1 MYTTLQP
8 YTVTYALLIY
18 ICFAGLLVPLLK
30 PLTPASAACH
40 RLSAALPNTSC
51 SSSGR
56 SAAIEHHT
64 WAGEDAERAWPCYKR
79 SSCAMQTLH
88 LEILWMQG
96 ACILAIG
103 ISLISKMSPLTTQV
117 IKNPEIQDHQACW
130 LQPVLKEVTT
140 NGNSVYLCELL
151 FLFPF
156 KNLGNNLALLFSM
169 CLCPENSHTQK
180 SVADTWL
187 QNGVN
192 HLIHMVISH

>member
-1 MYTTLQP
+1 MLLATGSVLLCPTPPAAAQADLQP
-8 YTVTYALLIY
+8 
-18 ICFAGLLVPLLK
+18 
-30 PLTPASAACH
+30 
-40 RLSAALPNTSC
+40 LSITREQGKMQRGP
-51 SSSGR
+51 GH
-56 SAAIEHHT
+56 AIN
-64 WAGEDAERAWPCYKR
+64 GD
-79 SSCAMQTLH
+79 SCAMQTLH